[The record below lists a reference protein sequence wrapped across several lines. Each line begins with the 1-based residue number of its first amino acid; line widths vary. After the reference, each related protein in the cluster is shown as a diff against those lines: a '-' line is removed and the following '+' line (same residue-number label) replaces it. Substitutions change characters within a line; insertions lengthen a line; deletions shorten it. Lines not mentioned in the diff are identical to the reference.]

1 MNADVVAQFILYY
14 ICFSEYG
21 PGSLVIFPFTNVLS
35 PSFPERPI
43 RLAGVSDTSQLTT
56 LPGLHPQIQE
66 IQARVL
72 ETNTCLLSNLYCW
85 IGWILVWVLVFLE

>member
-1 MNADVVAQFILYY
+1 MQMLWPSLYCTIY
-14 ICFSEYG
+14 ASQNMVLGHWLYFLLQMFS
-21 PGSLVIFPFTNVLS
+21 LHH
-35 PSFPERPI
+35 FPERPI